1 MTKFLIKWEGQRSVQ
16 PPAAPI
22 SLRMNAQAMII
33 THEAAQDLQGPQ
45 LYLVTCSLP
54 PSLTSFKAP
63 SSLGRPS
70 GLPLGGLCSGCPLH
84 QDLDFSTSSP
94 LPPSDVASRMLP
106 MSSGSWSHLVLAPDS
121 SLPAAGLISIWRTT
135 DSAYSFCR
143 LCDPPVL
150 TSLPFPWHP
159 DQCLVNSVR
168 SIDTCAV
175 TESL

>member
-1 MTKFLIKWEGQRSVQ
+1 MTKFLIKREGQRSVQ

-70 GLPLGGLCSGCPLH
+70 GLPLRGLCAGCP
-84 QDLDFSTSSP
+84 SARTSISP
-94 LPPSDVASRMLP
+94 LPLP
-106 MSSGSWSHLVLAPDS
+106 SHLQTSHLGCFPWALDRGPTLSLPPTLLFQRRVS
-121 SLPAAGLISIWRTT
+121 SLSGVLQTLLIHFVDYVTRPS
-135 DSAYSFCR
+135 SPHCH
-143 LCDPPVL
+143 
-150 TSLPFPWHP
+150 FPGTRI
-159 DQCLVNSVR
+159 SV
-168 SIDTCAV
+168 
-175 TESL
+175 